1 MVQLITQSEIRAR
14 KAVMTKK
21 EQVILKLEHGP
32 FRNTKPRNRGGWMIQ
47 AIEGNY
53 QATLFYFEERQR
65 RRAREQL
72 AAAQALKLACAICKR
87 GGFRSEEAVIP

>member
-32 FRNTKPRNRGGWMIQ
+32 LGIRNRQTEVAGSFKQLKETIKRRSSILKRG
-47 AIEGNY
+47 EG
-53 QATLFYFEERQR
+53 EER
-65 RRAREQL
+65 AN
-72 AAAQALKLACAICKR
+72 
-87 GGFRSEEAVIP
+87 S